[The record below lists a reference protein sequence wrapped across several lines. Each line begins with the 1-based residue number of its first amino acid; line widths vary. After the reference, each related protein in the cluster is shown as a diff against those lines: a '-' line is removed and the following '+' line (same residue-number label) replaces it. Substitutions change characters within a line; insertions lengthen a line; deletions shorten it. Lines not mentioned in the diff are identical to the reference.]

1 MGPTDRVS
9 SVTPRLTTLLL
20 CDFAQVREG
29 LLFVS
34 SGGISRVV
42 QSTYPANPRLHLAMV
57 VHLPADSLGESHQ
70 VHVRLKYPDTAEVI
84 ANAEVAIQINA
95 VSGAYPGEGINVP
108 QVIDLAPIQFTR
120 PGQVDVQVS
129 IDDEPG
135 GDLSF
140 WLLPAVVKI

>member
-1 MGPTDRVS
+1 VP
-9 SVTPRLTTLLL
+9 PRLTTLLL

-42 QSTYPANPRLHLAMV
+42 QGTYPANPRLHLAMV
-57 VHLPADSLGESHQ
+57 VHLPVDSLGQSHQ
-70 VHVRLKYPDTAEVI
+70 VHVRLKYPDSAEVI
-84 ANAEVAIQINA
+84 ANAEVAIQLNT
-95 VSGAYPGEGINVP
+95 VSGAFAGEGINVP
-108 QVIDLAPIQFTR
+108 QVIDLAPIQFAR

-129 IDDEPG
+129 MEDEPA

-140 WLLPAVVKI
+140 WMLPAVVKT